1 MRVALYARYSSDQQ
15 RDASIADQFRMCRL
29 RAEKE
34 GWTVVE
40 EYSDHAISGSSMIQ
54 RPGIQALILDSSR
67 GRFDLVLAEALD
79 RISRDQEDIAGIYKR
94 MRYADVKMFTLSEA
108 RSANC
113 MSGSRAP

>member
-1 MRVALYARYSSDQQ
+1 MKVAIYARYSSDQQ
-15 RDASIADQFRMCRL
+15 RDASITDQFRMCRL

-34 GWTVVE
+34 GWRVVE
-40 EYSDHAISGSSMIQ
+40 EYSDHSISGASMIQ
-54 RPGIQALILDSSR
+54 RPGIQALVMDSTR

-113 MSGSRAP
+113 MSG